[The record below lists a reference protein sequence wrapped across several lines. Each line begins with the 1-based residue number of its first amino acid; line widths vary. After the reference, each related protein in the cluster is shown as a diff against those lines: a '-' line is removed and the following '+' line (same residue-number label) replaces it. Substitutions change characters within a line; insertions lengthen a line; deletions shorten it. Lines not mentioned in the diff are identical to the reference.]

1 MIGRLAWMVIA
12 LMAVAVP
19 KGARAERTALP
30 RSAAET
36 QGVSSRALLAF
47 VEAADKLGVAHSFML
62 VRHGHVVAEGFWEPY
77 ERDTVHEVY
86 SVTKSFTSTAVG
98 LALSEGKLSLATPVL
113 EFFPEYAPS
122 SPSKHLRAMRVKDLL
137 TMTTGQSESS
147 VDALRSISPEQS
159 QVQRFLA
166 QPVTFPPGTHF
177 VYNSTA
183 SHVLS
188 AIVQKVTGQNL
199 RDYLSARL
207 FEPLGIELPP
217 WAATPDGVTVGSSGL
232 SLRTEDLAKFA
243 ELYLR
248 KGSWRGQQ
256 LVPAEWIAA
265 ATSRQV
271 STGPKARGDW
281 ARGYGYQFWR
291 STHGFRA
298 DGAFGQFA
306 LVLPEH
312 DAVVVINSG
321 TDDMQALLQLVWDK
335 LLPALAAEALA
346 PDEAN
351 VRKLEARLATLM
363 LAPRAGPLTPSEPE
377 RFSGKRYVFSVSDGS
392 PTEVA
397 VAWNAAEKLATLT
410 LLIGDKEPRI
420 ACRSGRWIKSRV
432 ALFDEQAMPLAAS
445 CAWESRD
452 TLAVRLRFLERT
464 WHIDYNLK
472 FEPKQLRTRETRKYA
487 FFPLGPFDRVGQP
500 K

>member
-1 MIGRLAWMVIA
+1 MTCRLIWIVLA
-12 LMAVAVP
+12 LMAAAVP
-19 KGARAERTALP
+19 KITRADAAALP
-30 RSAAET
+30 RSTPEA

-47 VEAADKLGVAHSFML
+47 VEAADKLGFTHSFML

-77 ERDTVHEVY
+77 ERDTVHELY
-86 SVTKSFTSTAVG
+86 SITKSFTSTAVG
-98 LALSEGKLSLATPVL
+98 LAQNEGKLSLTTPVL
-113 EFFPEYAPS
+113 DFFPEYAPS
-122 SPSKHLRAMRVKDLL
+122 SPSKHLRAMQVKDLL
-137 TMTTGQSESS
+137 TMTTGHTESGVDAIRDGNPAQSE
-147 VDALRSISPEQS
+147 
-159 QVQRFLA
+159 VQRFLA

-183 SHVLS
+183 SHLLS
-188 AIVQKVTGQNL
+188 AIVQKVTGQNV
-199 RDYLSARL
+199 RDYLNTRL
-207 FEPLGIELPP
+207 FEPLGVELPP
-217 WAATPDGVTVGSSGL
+217 WAAKPDGTTVGGSGL

-248 KGSWRGQQ
+248 KGSWHGRQ
-256 LVPAEWIAA
+256 LVPAEWIEA

-291 STHGFRA
+291 AQHGYRA

-312 DAVVVINSG
+312 DAVVAINSG
-321 TDDMQALLQLVWDK
+321 TDDMQAVLQLVWDR
-335 LLPALAAEALA
+335 LLPALASGASA

-351 VRKLEARLATLM
+351 ASKLEARLGKLM
-363 LAPRAGPLTPSEPE
+363 LAPRAGTLTPSEAE
-377 RFSGKRYVFSVSDGS
+377 RFSGKRYVFAVSDGS
-392 PTEVA
+392 PNEVS
-397 VAWNAAEKLATLT
+397 VEWNAVDKLATLT
-410 LLIGDKEPRI
+410 LLLGGKEPRI
-420 ACRSGRWIKSRV
+420 ACRSGTWIKSRA

-445 CAWESRD
+445 CAWTSRD
-452 TLAVRLRFLERT
+452 TLAVRLRFPERA

-472 FEPKQLRTRETRKYA
+472 FEPEQLRTRETRKYA